1 MKNYNLIVIIIM
13 SEFEM
18 QAAIEIVTAMILMF
32 AAGYFINA
40 CSERGYWMFVEWKN
54 KKKK

>member
-1 MKNYNLIVIIIM
+1 MKNYNLFVIIIM

-18 QAAIEIVTAMILMF
+18 QATVEIVAAMVLMF
-32 AAGYFINA
+32 AAGYFINGA
-40 CSERGYWMFVEWKN
+40 SEYGYWKFIEWKN